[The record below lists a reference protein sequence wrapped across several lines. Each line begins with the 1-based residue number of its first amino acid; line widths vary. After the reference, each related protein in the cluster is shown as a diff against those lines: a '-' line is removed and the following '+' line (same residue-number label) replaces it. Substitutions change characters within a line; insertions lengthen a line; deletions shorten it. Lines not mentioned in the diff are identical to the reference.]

1 MSEKTAIPVGKY
13 LELEA
18 GRKLHYHEAGTRSP
32 TKPTILFLHGSG
44 PGASGYSNFKG
55 NMPAVAGAG
64 FHALVPDYLG
74 YGLSSKPE
82 DLEYSTDLHVAT
94 IKALL
99 DHLGITKV
107 VPVGNSLGGAI
118 ALQFTLTYPD
128 MVPKLVLMA
137 PGGLQE
143 PQEYAFTMAGVLR
156 MMQFISTRPL
166 ELDGFKD
173 LLAHLVHDPRHVT
186 DEAVSERWPVAL
198 EQPMGVYA
206 TMKVGVYADRL
217 GEIKCP
223 VLAFWGSHDKF
234 LPVAHTSILLE
245 KVANAKV
252 IISNQCGHWVMIE
265 DRDYFNSEILAFLA
279 RDVA

>member
-1 MSEKTAIPVGKY
+1 MSEKTAIPVGKFH
-13 LELEA
+13 ELEA
-18 GRKLHYHEAGTRSP
+18 GRRLHYHEAGSRSAG
-32 TKPTILFLHGSG
+32 KPTVLFLHGSG
-44 PGASGYSNFKG
+44 PGASGWSNFKG
-55 NMPAVAGAG
+55 NMNAVADAG

-82 DLEYSTDLHVAT
+82 DAEYSTDLHVAAL
-94 IKALL
+94 KSLL
-99 DHLGITKV
+99 DALGITQV

-128 MVPKLVLMA
+128 MVPRLILMA

-143 PQEYAFTMAGVLR
+143 PQEYAFSMAGVLR

-166 ELDGFKD
+166 ELDGFRD

-186 DEAVSERWPVAL
+186 GEAVAERWPVAQ

-206 TMKVGVYADRL
+206 SMKVGVYADRL

-234 LPVAHTSILLE
+234 LPVAQAQILVE
-245 KVANAKV
+245 RCPNARV

-265 DRDYFNSEILAFLA
+265 DQDYFNGECLAFLA
-279 RDVA
+279 SDVA